1 MKAALVI
8 SARDN
13 VATALQPL
21 LAGQRIDINGS
32 VVVVGEPIAR
42 GHKIALRP
50 IPAGDPVIKYG
61 SAIGTASADIAA
73 GAHVHTHNVASSRG
87 RGDLDVPVQGEARL
101 AEPSDDGAVPP
112 SREATADRRSL
123 GGDGRGAENGSAAA
137 PTSISSESTS

>member
-21 LAGQRIDINGS
+21 RPGQRVDINGS
-32 VVVVGEPIAR
+32 IIVVGEPIAR

-50 IPAGDPVIKYG
+50 IPAGEPVVKYG
-61 SAIGTASADIAA
+61 SAIGTASNDIAA

-101 AEPSDDGAVPP
+101 AEPSDDGA
-112 SREATADRRSL
+112 
-123 GGDGRGAENGSAAA
+123 GRGTDNGSAAA
-137 PTSISSESTS
+137 STSISSESTS